1 MCANFGNSMKFSKFP
16 SINAKLLKGSITDV
30 HVGPF
35 CSLCW
40 WVYCRNFMKLHEVS
54 QNTQPP
60 THNNKMIPQH
70 IHQHL
75 QSSNCGSVPELAFG
89 GCCFSHVLSNCWI
102 ASQKITWAIKNGSL
116 FSLESVV
123 GTHEFCTQMM
133 SSSKKFYAWET
144 WKHTHTNENHICW
157 CPKEDLQMGVVM
169 FMFLKLSFV
178 SMLNSIT
185 AGRGFWAIWGSQC
198 CRSGR
203 NGLQQCP
210 NHESWHLWL

>member
-1 MCANFGNSMKFSKFP
+1 
-16 SINAKLLKGSITDV
+16 
-30 HVGPF
+30 
-35 CSLCW
+35 
-40 WVYCRNFMKLHEVS
+40 MKLHEVS

-133 SSSKKFYAWET
+133 SSSKKIYA
-144 WKHTHTNENHICW
+144 
-157 CPKEDLQMGVVM
+157 
-169 FMFLKLSFV
+169 
-178 SMLNSIT
+178 
-185 AGRGFWAIWGSQC
+185 
-198 CRSGR
+198 
-203 NGLQQCP
+203 
-210 NHESWHLWL
+210 